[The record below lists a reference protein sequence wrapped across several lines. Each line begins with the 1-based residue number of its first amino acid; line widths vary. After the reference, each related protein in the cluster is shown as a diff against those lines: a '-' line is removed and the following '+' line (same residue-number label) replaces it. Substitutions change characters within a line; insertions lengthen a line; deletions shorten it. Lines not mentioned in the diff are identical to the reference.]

1 MTTPEKTP
9 SEKFSSEVRATL
21 NRWLEESDLE
31 DLDLAEAAARTIND
45 WLDEESVIFE
55 ADEDLLGDGEPS

>member
-1 MTTPEKTP
+1 MTIPEKTP
-9 SEKFSSEVRATL
+9 AEKFSFEVRALL

-31 DLDLAEAAARTIND
+31 DLDLAEAAAKTIND
-45 WLDEESVIFE
+45 WLDEEAVIFE